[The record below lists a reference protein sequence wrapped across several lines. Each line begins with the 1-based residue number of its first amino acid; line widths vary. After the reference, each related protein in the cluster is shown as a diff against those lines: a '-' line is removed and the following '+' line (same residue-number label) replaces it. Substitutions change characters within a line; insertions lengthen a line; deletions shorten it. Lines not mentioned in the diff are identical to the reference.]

1 MTKFG
6 KIIYQNTIFLHLNHV
21 FFFLIRWPVTI
32 LQSILCKCILV
43 ICNGLCSPRTGQYCL
58 GEGGSIAYSQSTS
71 QWVPDLLFLTPS
83 LTTYKLCPH
92 CVRAGPTATP
102 ALSSRS
108 NKGLSFTQNKEGPPC
123 IGNPSSY
130 PIPDWINPITQGKS
144 LMGHCVQT

>member
-1 MTKFG
+1 MG
-6 KIIYQNTIFLHLNHV
+6 KSSIRTQFFCVLNMFFSDRLTSDDLTIF
-21 FFFLIRWPVTI
+21 
-32 LQSILCKCILV
+32 LCKCILV
-43 ICNGLCSPRTGQYCL
+43 ICKDLCYPRTGQFCL
-58 GEGGSIAYSQSTS
+58 GGGGSIAYLLSLS
-71 QWVPDLLFLTPS
+71 QWVVDLLFLTPS
-83 LTTYKLCPH
+83 LTAYKLCPH
-92 CVRAGPTATP
+92 CVRAEPTATP